1 MICFLILFESIE
13 DRTYLVPLPKQISYY
28 LTLTSMAVGRT
39 YYLVDPHST
48 VSYMCLVGH
57 AYLVLLGLDLLSAP
71 SATCI
76 HKTPCKQA
84 TPLRFGITGY

>member
-1 MICFLILFESIE
+1 VIWFFIPSESIE
-13 DRTYLVPLPKQISYY
+13 DRPYLVPCNQAISYY

-57 AYLVLLGLDLLSAP
+57 AYLVLLWFGLVVACAACCPQHLHPVTS
-71 SATCI
+71 
-76 HKTPCKQA
+76 
-84 TPLRFGITGY
+84 LRFGITGY